1 MSAMTAAVAPV
12 ISNFEV
18 GGDNSNS
25 ILETDVGMQKMESH
39 MPPIPEEPSR
49 IVSTA
54 SLDSN
59 AADRPQLDDVQTL
72 VAEASKVLEELN
84 KAVNKGKHKK
94 DCESKGY
101 ESCCSLSSDSS
112 EEEEGEEYET
122 SERLARSSIAV
133 EMPNDHQHDVERTFN
148 L

>member
-18 GGDNSNS
+18 SGD
-25 ILETDVGMQKMESH
+25 ETDVGMQKMESH

-49 IVSTA
+49 IVSA
-54 SLDSN
+54 VGLDSN
-59 AADRPQLDDVQTL
+59 AADRQQLDDVQTL

-84 KAVNKGKHKK
+84 KAVTAGKHRK

-101 ESCCSLSSDSS
+101 ESCCSLSDSS
-112 EEEEGEEYET
+112 EEEEEERE
-122 SERLARSSIAV
+122 EPEMVARSSIAL
-133 EMPNDHQHDVERTFN
+133 EMSSEHQNDVERTFN

>member
-1 MSAMTAAVAPV
+1 MTAAVAPV

-18 GGDNSNS
+18 SSDSSNS
-25 ILETDVGMQKMESH
+25 IMEHEVGSQKLESH

-49 IVSTA
+49 VVSTA

-59 AADRPQLDDVQTL
+59 AADRPQMDDVQTL

-84 KAVNKGKHKK
+84 KAVTAGRHKK

-101 ESCCSLSSDSS
+101 ESCCSLSSDDSD
-112 EEEEGEEYET
+112 EEEEFET
-122 SERLARSSIAV
+122 SERMARSSIAV
-133 EMPNDHQHDVERTFN
+133 DMPNDHQHDVERTYN

>member
-54 SLDSN
+54 SLESN

-84 KAVNKGKHKK
+84 KVVTAGKHKK

-101 ESCCSLSSDSS
+101 ESCCSLSSDESN
-112 EEEEGEEYET
+112 EEEDFET
-122 SERLARSSIAV
+122 PESGARSSIAV
-133 EMPNDHQHDVERTFN
+133 DMPNDHQHDVDRTFN

>member
-18 GGDNSNS
+18 GGD
-25 ILETDVGMQKMESH
+25 ETDVGMQKMEGH

-54 SLDSN
+54 RLDSN
-59 AADRPQLDDVQTL
+59 AAERQQLDDVQTL

-84 KAVNKGKHKK
+84 RAVTAGKHKK

-101 ESCCSLSSDSS
+101 ESCCSLSSDESS
-112 EEEEGEEYET
+112 EEEEDEHET
-122 SERLARSSIAV
+122 PEMVARSSIAL
-133 EMPNDHQHDVERTFN
+133 EMSGDH
-148 L
+148 